1 MIYSINGFEKTEYL
15 QKNAYPCQKKEFR
28 SLSDT
33 IHKNQLK
40 IFKCKTWNYK
50 TCRINIGE
58 RFFSNDFLDMEPKA

>member
-15 QKNAYPCQKKEFR
+15 QKNAYPCQKKNEFR

-40 IFKCKTWNYK
+40 IFKCKT
-50 TCRINIGE
+50 
-58 RFFSNDFLDMEPKA
+58 